1 MKFRRGFFNTVKSDA
16 GFSVKSRTIQGF
28 VEYREG
34 GRRAIVRVDNDFIQG
49 RAFLYKDTVIKW
61 NPPYDTEVIPEEK
74 RQEILQNVYEAL
86 RFNTCPI
93 EMVQGRPPGL
103 SGST

>member
-1 MKFRRGFFNTVKSDA
+1 MNTIKSDA

-34 GRRAIVRVDNDFIQG
+34 KRRAIILIYNDFSQA
-49 RAFLYKDTVIKW
+49 RAFLRRDTVISWK
-61 NPPYDTEVIPEEK
+61 PPYDAEVVSEEK
-74 RQEILQNVYEAL
+74 RQDVLQNVFEAL

-93 EMVQGRPPGL
+93 EMV
-103 SGST
+103 